1 MTLPMPT
8 GGYEFL
14 DEDSSEMSRL
24 RDFFIQMEKSH
35 IEEKSP
41 PKWSEHFPDETR
53 GYFLECD
60 IFFPPDRHKSMSN
73 FPPCPTQTRISEE
86 NVSKHYSWA
95 WHARYGEGVKMP
107 ASEKLCAS
115 LVDKENV
122 VLHCENA
129 LVYSRIGVRVVVK
142 RVLAFTQD
150 R

>member
-1 MTLPMPT
+1 MKVYIFIALFYCIIFPVYGSAMTLPMPT

-60 IFFPPDRHKSMSN
+60 IFFPPDRHKSSERSIACHFYQIYIYHN
-73 FPPCPTQTRISEE
+73 AFVLLLISTGHEISII
-86 NVSKHYSWA
+86 NWI
-95 WHARYGEGVKMP
+95 
-107 ASEKLCAS
+107 
-115 LVDKENV
+115 KEIV
-122 VLHCENA
+122 
-129 LVYSRIGVRVVVK
+129 
-142 RVLAFTQD
+142 
-150 R
+150 